1 MLILNFSKISI
12 FRKVKK
18 FDEFL
23 IILNFC
29 LLRAFGFKSQNSICE
44 HDLLAIGSLQ
54 SRSDRGDDD
63 PFIESWNNLKPIFDS
78 NNLFCLNEMNL

>member
-23 IILNFC
+23 IILNSC
-29 LLRAFGFKSQNSICE
+29 LLRAFGFMSRNSICDQ
-44 HDLLAIGSLQ
+44 DLLAIGSLE
-54 SRSDRGDDD
+54 SRSDRGNDD

-78 NNLFCLNEMNL
+78 NNLFCLNEINL